1 MGHPQPPARTALN
14 LLAIETSTETLSLA
28 VSRGDALFETNLQA
42 GQRHAEMVFDEIR
55 KLLAQAGLA
64 LADIGGIVYGRGPGS
79 FTGLRVAC
87 GVTQGLAFA
96 LGIRVQGVITLE
108 AVAEAA
114 HAESGADQV
123 IACIDARMGEVYHA
137 AYKRSGATW
146 TEVLAP
152 GLYDPAAV
160 PDVPGAG
167 WVGCGS
173 GFAAHQALLEQRY
186 AAVMRAVR
194 PELAPTARA
203 GIALARP
210 RFEAGLGEL
219 PADALPLYIRDK
231 VALKKSERI

>member
-1 MGHPQPPARTALN
+1 MGHPQPAPCITLN
-14 LLAIETSTETLSLA
+14 LLAIETSTEYLSLA
-28 VSRGDALFETNLQA
+28 VSRGDALFETNLLA

-55 KLLAQAGLA
+55 KLLAQAELA
-64 LADIGGIVYGRGPGS
+64 LADIDGIAYGRGPGS

-114 HAESGADQV
+114 HADSGADQV
-123 IACIDARMGEVYHA
+123 ISCIDARMGEVYHA
-137 AYKRSGATW
+137 AYRRKGKAW

-160 PDVPGAG
+160 PDVPGTG
-167 WVGCGS
+167 WIGCGS
-173 GFAAHQALLEQRY
+173 GFAAHQALLGDRY
-186 AAVMRAVR
+186 ATVMTAVR
-194 PELAPTARA
+194 PEMVPTARA

-210 RFEAGLGEL
+210 RFAAGLGGR

-231 VALKKSERI
+231 VALKKSERV

>member
-1 MGHPQPPARTALN
+1 MAHPHTALRIALN
-14 LLAIETSTETLSLA
+14 LLAIETSTEYLSLA
-28 VSRGDALFETNLQA
+28 VSRGDALFETNLLA
-42 GQRHAEMVFDEIR
+42 GQRHAEMIFDEVR

-64 LADIGGIVYGRGPGS
+64 LADIGGIAYGRGPGS

-108 AVAEAA
+108 AIAQAA
-114 HAESGADQV
+114 YADSGADQV

-137 AYKRSGATW
+137 AYRREGATW
-146 TEVLAP
+146 TAVLVP

-160 PDVPGAG
+160 PDISGTG
-167 WVGCGS
+167 WTGCGT
-173 GFAAHQALLEQRY
+173 GFAAHPALLGERY
-186 AAVMRAVR
+186 AAVMTAVR
-194 PELAPTARA
+194 PELVPTARA

-210 RFEAGLGEL
+210 LFDAGPGDL